1 MDQSWL
7 PLNHFLFLL
16 FLHLLLLLL
25 RFKRPVWWT
34 VVPQSMMSS
43 LLHNISGSCWWVDYH
58 HSWCYSSP
66 PPPPPPPPPLLTRPH
81 VPLMASWGYMKQL
94 MSWTSLSGLFR
105 SVNTYLFL
113 FILLLLNLFEL
124 CFIHFFPLLL
134 RLSSVVSLV
143 LVAYH
148 GILRG
153 RDILH
158 LQPWLD
164 YVTSLL

>member
-1 MDQSWL
+1 MNQSWL
-7 PLNHFLFLL
+7 PPNHFLYFL
-16 FLHLLLLLL
+16 FLHLLLFL

-34 VVPQSMMSS
+34 VVPQSMMLS
-43 LLHNISGSCWWVDYH
+43 LLHNTSGSCWWVGYH
-58 HSWCYSSP
+58 HSWCYSSPP